1 MSELKRYS
9 CTVLVDASTGFNVE
23 AISPEDAAEKAENLA
38 AELGAT
44 SICHQCSANLEIGDF
59 CGVMVYDEDLGEQV
73 LDTTYGAEQIA
84 RLIHKLDA
92 VAAQRD
98 EGLARE
104 AELKAQRDS
113 LANEM
118 FDLQQRLAEAEKNT
132 FQARVLPW
140 MNACFGEQISADKQE
155 RNHRFLEEALE
166 LIQACG
172 ATVEEAHQLVDYVY
186 DRPVGEVSQ
195 EVGGVMVTLAAL
207 CLAQDMDMHAAAETE
222 LTRIWGKVEHIRA
235 KQAAKPAFGPLPGS
249 YPERVPGPSVSDQE
263 QSS

>member
-1 MSELKRYS
+1 MSEDRIELMDLFRR
-9 CTVLVDASTGFNVE
+9 DMTGIE
-23 AISPEDAAEKAENLA
+23 PTRAWPEDQDPHPAFKNHPKVFKFEQSTYLFKVWLA
-38 AELGAT
+38 G
-44 SICHQCSANLEIGDF
+44 
-59 CGVMVYDEDLGEQV
+59 
-73 LDTTYGAEQIA
+73 
-84 RLIHKLDA
+84 RDA
-92 VAAQRD
+92 LAAQRD